1 MAESMQ
7 RDPFDA
13 RRAVTMVADGNSRR
27 SGSSC
32 SDSRTSTWRNSGQK
46 ALTRRERQQIESQ
59 SAVVL
64 HRCRQLKDDQRKCV
78 KDLPLDGIKA
88 LRTGSLRLCKLG
100 LWIITVRS
108 FRPRPAFTWTPER
121 ATSLHS
127 SHAER
132 RSSYTARAGTSIRRE
147 AYAGWQAVA
156 S

>member
-1 MAESMQ
+1 MQ
-7 RDPFDA
+7 RGPFYA
-13 RRAVTMVADGNSRR
+13 RQAVTMVVDGNSRR

-46 ALTRRERQQIESQ
+46 VQTRRKRQQIESQ

-64 HRCRQLKDDQRKCV
+64 QRCQQLKGDRRKSV
-78 KDLPLDGIKA
+78 KDLPLDGKKA
-88 LRTGSLRLCKLG
+88 LQTGSLRSCKLG

-108 FRPRPAFTWTPER
+108 FRPRPAFTRTHER

>member
-1 MAESMQ
+1 MQ
-7 RDPFDA
+7 RGPFYA
-13 RRAVTMVADGNSRR
+13 RRAVTMVVDGSSRR

-32 SDSRTSTWRNSGQK
+32 SEPRTSTWRNSGQK
-46 ALTRRERQQIESQ
+46 AQTRRGRPQTESQ
-59 SAVVL
+59 SAEVL
-64 HRCRQLKDDQRKCV
+64 HRCRQLKDDKRKGF

-88 LRTGSLRLCKLG
+88 LRTGSLRLCKFG
-100 LWIITVRS
+100 LCIITVRS

-121 ATSLHS
+121 ANSLHS
-127 SHAER
+127 SHAEG